1 MCLDNMNVEF
11 AAPAITWH
19 LAEAAGWRGVPWEG
33 CTQRKPSEG
42 LPRDPSEDGQPDHLR
57 VPGGQTLR
65 PEFAQ
70 EVVALEEVEA

>member
-1 MCLDNMNVEF
+1 MAV
-11 AAPAITWH
+11 
-19 LAEAAGWRGVPWEG
+19 RGCGESWEG

-42 LPRDPSEDGQPDHLR
+42 LPRGPNEDGQPDHLR

-70 EVVALEEVEA
+70 EMVALEEVAV